1 MAQLSPRLLYFLFS
15 LLITNSISQVTADN
29 TTQNFHYFCDHDNDR
44 GYYTANSTYHTNLNT
59 LLSTLVSN
67 KEIYYG
73 FYNFTNGENTDKVY
87 AIGVCRGDVEPENCR
102 TCLNGSRTNLT
113 ELCPNRKEAIGW
125 YEDEQ
130 CMLRYSDRN
139 IFGLMEIG
147 PAFYA
152 NNDKNASDLD
162 EFNEDVNTLLRNL
175 SGIAASGDSRVKYA
189 ADGISSGSK
198 VIYGLV
204 QCTPDLEESECA
216 DCLSQ
221 SIERIP
227 IDCCKDKIGGRVV
240 RPSCNMRFET
250 SFKFYGD
257 PAFVPPSPPPSTTG
271 KSNATIIVIAVTVP
285 VVVIVFAVLIFIYIL
300 LIARKP
306 RKKFEIQQEEL
317 DDDDGDG
324 IDASEPLQIRF
335 NMIRDATND
344 FSDSNKLGE
353 GGFGAVYRGTLPNGQ
368 EIAVKRLSANSR
380 QGDAEF
386 KNEVLLVAKLQ
397 HRNLV
402 RLLGF
407 CLEGREKLLVYEFV
421 PNKSLDYFIF
431 DETKRAQLDWDRRFK
446 IIAGTARGILYLH
459 QDSRLR
465 IIHRDLKAG
474 NILLDEE
481 MNPKIADFGLARL
494 FVVDQTHEDTQRV
507 VGTYGYMAPEYA
519 LHGQFSE
526 KSDVFSF
533 GVLILEIVSGQKISS
548 IQHGEETGDLRDIAW
563 RSWREG
569 RARNIVDPTLN
580 NGSESEI
587 MRCVHIGLLC
597 VQDNAAARPTMA
609 SVVAMLNSHSFGLQ
623 VPVAPALYGNA
634 MSGIFADMQ
643 LWEINS
649 GTTRSRES
657 TNRSDQDSINE
668 ASITDP
674 YPR

>member
-1 MAQLSPRLLYFLFS
+1 MSQLSPRLLYFLFC
-15 LLITNSISQVTADN
+15 LLITNSISQVIAAN

-44 GYYTANSTYHTNLNT
+44 GDYTANSTYHTNLNT
-59 LLSTLVSN
+59 LLSTLISN
-67 KEIYYG
+67 TEIHYG
-73 FYNFTNGENTDKVY
+73 FYNFSNGENTDKVY
-87 AIGVCRGDVEPENCR
+87 AIGLCRGDVQPENCR

-152 NNDKNASDLD
+152 NNDRNASDLD

-175 SGIAASGDSRVKYA
+175 SRIAASGDSRVKYA

-257 PAFVPPSPPPSTTG
+257 PAFVPPAPPPSTTG
-271 KSNATIIVIAVTVP
+271 KSNATIIIIAVAVA
-285 VVVIVFAVLIFIYIL
+285 VVVIVFAVLIFIYIRL
-300 LIARKP
+300 TARKP
-306 RKKFEIQQEEL
+306 RKRFETQQEEL
-317 DDDDGDG
+317 DDDDDGDDG

-335 NMIRDATND
+335 NIIRDATND
-344 FSDSNKLGE
+344 FSDSNKLGQ

-407 CLEGREKLLVYEFV
+407 CMEGREKLLVYEFV

-446 IIAGTARGILYLH
+446 IIA
-459 QDSRLR
+459 
-465 IIHRDLKAG
+465 
-474 NILLDEE
+474 DEE

-494 FVVDQTHEDTQRV
+494 FVVDQTHEETQRV

-563 RSWREG
+563 RSWKEG

-609 SVVAMLNSHSFGLQ
+609 SVVAMLNSHSFSLQ

-643 LWEINS
+643 IWEINS

>member
-1 MAQLSPRLLYFLFS
+1 MAQPRLLYFLFC
-15 LLITNSISQVTADN
+15 LLITNSISQVIAAN

-44 GYYTANSTYHTNLNT
+44 GDYTANSTYHTNLNT
-59 LLSTLVSN
+59 LLSTLISN
-67 KEIYYG
+67 TETHYG
-73 FYNFTNGENTDKVY
+73 FYNFSNGENTDKVY
-87 AIGVCRGDVEPENCR
+87 AIGLCRGDVQPENCR

-152 NNDKNASDLD
+152 NNDRNASDLD

-175 SGIAASGDSRVKYA
+175 SRIAASGDSRVKYA
-189 ADGISSGSK
+189 ADDKLSGSK

-216 DCLSQ
+216 NCLYQ

-257 PAFVPPSPPPSTTG
+257 PAFVPPVPTG
-271 KSNATIIVIAVTVP
+271 KRNAIIIAVS
-285 VVVIVFAVLIFIYIL
+285 VVVIVSAVLTYMYIRL
-300 LIARKP
+300 NGRNSWTNL
-306 RKKFEIQQEEL
+306 ETLQENL
-317 DDDDGDG
+317 YDDDNDG
-324 IDASEPLQIRF
+324 IDASESLQIRF
-335 NMIRDATND
+335 NIIRDATND
-344 FSDSNKLGE
+344 FSNSNKLGQ
-353 GGFGAVYRGTLPNGQ
+353 GGFGAVYRGKLPNGQ
-368 EIAVKRLSANSR
+368 EVAVKRLSATSR

-407 CLEGREKLLVYEFV
+407 CMEGTEKLLVYEFV

-481 MNPKIADFGLARL
+481 MNPKIADFGVARL

-507 VGTYGYMAPEYA
+507 IGTFGYMAPEYA
-519 LHGQFSE
+519 VFGKISE

-533 GVLILEIVSGQKISS
+533 GVLMLEIVSGKKITS
-548 IQHGEETGDLRDIAW
+548 IQQGEETGYLCHIV
-563 RSWREG
+563 S
-569 RARNIVDPTLN
+569 RNVVPFMLF
-580 NGSESEI
+580 GVGKYEI
-587 MRCVHIGLLC
+587 
-597 VQDNAAARPTMA
+597 
-609 SVVAMLNSHSFGLQ
+609 
-623 VPVAPALYGNA
+623 
-634 MSGIFADMQ
+634 
-643 LWEINS
+643 
-649 GTTRSRES
+649 
-657 TNRSDQDSINE
+657 
-668 ASITDP
+668 
-674 YPR
+674 